1 MPFNPNDIY
10 TSSGTAKLYNS
21 WTPYVSKFDTSSFY
35 NWEQDNLPLYDLEE
49 RTYELWEQGGFATS
63 SVNGLALTVSAD
75 APTSVLAANR
85 NIFTTVSACIA
96 AIPKVVRFPVLIEV
110 GSIGDLGK
118 LELHNFRIEENG
130 SIEIINRAYGRV
142 LSPSATITYKTAT
155 PFYSSSNATISFF
168 SSLDLSSTLY
178 DSSCLN
184 ISTRVLSS
192 VVDTRANTLL
202 NTNYI
207 LYPININRLGN
218 ISLAVNRRLN
228 PTGLAGAGINN
239 NFRVIAYEDDG
250 TVNGYDNTLGTIDIS
265 SFNSFT
271 NTIVKRNDIT
281 PSPGGV
287 AGDKITGNVYLNKFN
302 KISVKNCDGPIY
314 IRNFFVNANQQQ
326 DIGIEIENS
335 DVLLENCAAVRARDS
350 GFKFNNSKV
359 TLSRSAFSARNYR
372 LLSTTSRQEG
382 TGIGFDI
389 VNSEVIISSL
399 PIPIGST
406 SVGDIGASA
415 CDCAIVASKNTIG
428 FNLYNSRITGGISR
442 TSLTEPRTESIFASE
457 FNTSRGIQSSN
468 SNIQLGGLV
477 DIYSN
482 NIGIDLD
489 NSYLEFEHLCVEAQ
503 QTQGVLANN
512 SKILY
517 SSDSKYTGQTARRQL
532 DMLNNGQHIVLDNN
546 SIFDFVIEDN
556 TPELYANSRFVTSH
570 SVNNFAG
577 SNRFAYPSIE
587 VNQNSTLNLINAAIF
602 VSGTSEN
609 IANVPSFGRAI
620 KVTNNSKTSLFGTK
634 TGCTLVMGPP
644 EYTMQQKMCGLYA
657 ANNSI
662 INIHGPTVIGQ
673 FGVDVLVED
682 NSTLN
687 IEPYKKNDSIAL
699 EVSAFNLNDFEN
711 HTAVELH
718 STRACLVANKNSNIN
733 LRDLGSY
740 VVNWDR
746 SDTGLDY
753 VDFTDY
759 DTATFATSAYTSY
772 GSLQFYPNPQD
783 ANTITTNN
791 LDNIEAALATTPF
804 SDNPK
809 FTIQNGMLTFLVNDD
824 PLSYASNF
832 TERGKITKGGVCVRA
847 TQDSIVN
854 VNNVH
859 FPLGTNNSPLDGF
872 YYDLNGDDCSKLMI
886 WNIADTSKLTASLL
900 SVSGMYPADTQ
911 YHGPSA
917 FWVSSQTG
925 TGAAYVPASGAPSRT
940 PDFGSLSIFD
950 VFGAGSGVWVIPS
963 GVSINNPFN
972 SFFPVSG
979 VINIETERALA
990 GRQMNTDSRTT
1001 YLVGAPVGTSKNQGV
1016 FRIYWS
1022 PKPSARVLQI
1032 DASGFFKGAYPHNG
1046 NFSGVVGP
1054 AYQIFAQGYNCSAP
1068 LSAVP
1073 VVGESNASSVYPDL
1087 LKLSHDSDG
1096 DGIPDRLW
1104 TSGFYYCSEMLE
1116 ENPTQCIMDDSA
1128 AKTFANAQNA
1138 SIGLAGRP
1146 KKVTI
1151 YQSKNSTNIDG
1162 EAYPG
1167 STSSLGFKS
1176 ALIFDLSRDN

>member
-1 MPFNPNDIY
+1 MPFNINDIY

-75 APTSVLAANR
+75 APASVLAANR
-85 NIFTTVSACIA
+85 NIFTTVSSCIA
-96 AIPKVVRFPVLIEV
+96 AIPKVVRFPVLVEV
-110 GSIGDLGK
+110 GNIGDLGK
-118 LELHNFRIEENG
+118 LELHNFKIEENG

-142 LSPSATITYKTAT
+142 LAASASMTFRTFTPTYNAYHPTIN
-155 PFYSSSNATISFF
+155 FL
-168 SSLDLSSTLY
+168 SSLDLSSSIF
-178 DSSCLN
+178 DSSCINL
-184 ISTRVLSS
+184 STRVLSS
-192 VVDTRANTLL
+192 ISDSRPNAL
-202 NTNYI
+202 NTNYCV
-207 LYPININRLGN
+207 YPTNTNRLGVLN
-218 ISLAVNRRLN
+218 LAINRRLN
-228 PTGLAGAGINN
+228 PNTGAGIGLSN
-239 NFRVIAYEDDG
+239 NFRLICYEDDS
-250 TVNGYDNTLGTIDIS
+250 TVNAYDNTVRSLDIS
-265 SFNSFT
+265 STNGFT
-271 NTIVKRNDIT
+271 NSSVKRDDIT
-281 PSPGGV
+281 ASPGGV
-287 AGDKITGNVYLNKFN
+287 AGDRFSGNVYLNKFN
-302 KISVKNCDGPIY
+302 KISIKNCDGPIY

-326 DIGIEIENS
+326 EIGIEIENS
-335 DVLLENCAAVRARDS
+335 DVLLENCAAVRAQLA

-372 LLSTTSRQEG
+372 LLSTTTRQDG

-389 VNSEVIISSL
+389 VNSEVIVSSL
-399 PIPIGST
+399 PIAIPST
-406 SVGDIGASA
+406 SVGDTGASA
-415 CDCAIVASKNTIG
+415 ADCMIVASRNAIG
-428 FNLYNSRITGGISR
+428 FNLENSKLTGGIAR
-442 TSLTEPRTESIFASE
+442 TSLSEPRTESIFASE
-457 FNTSRGIQSSN
+457 LNTSRGIQSSN
-468 SNIQLGGLV
+468 SKITLGGLI
-477 DIYSN
+477 DIYGN
-482 NIGIDLD
+482 NVGIDLD
-489 NSYLEFEHLCVEAQ
+489 NSYMDFEHLCVESQ
-503 QTQGVLANN
+503 QSEGILANN
-512 SKILY
+512 SRIVY
-517 SSDSKYTGQTARRQL
+517 DSDAKYTTQTARRQL
-532 DMLNNGQHIVLDNN
+532 DMLNNGQHIVLNNN
-546 SIFDFVIEDN
+546 SIFDFVIADG

-570 SVNNFAG
+570 SVNNFG
-577 SNRFAYPSIE
+577 GGNRFAYPSIE
-587 VNQNSTLNLINAAIF
+587 VNQNSTLNLINPAIF

-609 IANVPSFGRAI
+609 IANVPSFGRAL
-620 KVTNNSKTSLFGTK
+620 KVTNNSKASLFGTK
-634 TGCTLVMGPP
+634 TGCTIVMGPP
-644 EYTMQQKMCGLYA
+644 DYTMQQKMCGLYA
-657 ANNSI
+657 NNNSI
-662 INIHGPTVIGQ
+662 INLHGPTVIGQ

-682 NSTLN
+682 NSILN
-687 IEPYKKNDSIAL
+687 IEPYKKNDSISL

-746 SDTGLDY
+746 SITGADY
-753 VDFTDY
+753 VDSTDY
-759 DTATFATSAYTSY
+759 PIDTFATSGYTAY
-772 GSLQFYPNPQD
+772 GSLQFYPNPQES
-783 ANTITTNN
+783 NTITTNN
-791 LDNIEAALATTPF
+791 LDDIQAALTTSPF
-804 SDNPK
+804 ADNPK
-809 FTIQNGMLTFLVNDD
+809 FTLQNGMLTFLVNDN
-824 PLSYASNF
+824 PLSNSSDF

-847 TQDSIVN
+847 TQDSVVN

-950 VFGAGSGVWVIPS
+950 VFGAGSGVWTIPS
-963 GVSINNPFN
+963 GVSVNNPFN
-972 SFFPVSG
+972 SFFPISG
-979 VINIETERALA
+979 TINIETERALA
-990 GRQMNTDSRTT
+990 GRQMNTDSRAN
-1001 YLVGAPVGTSKNQGV
+1001 YLIGAPVGTSKNQGV

-1022 PKPSARVLQI
+1022 PKPSARVLQV
-1032 DASGFFKGAYPHNG
+1032 DASGFYKGAFPHNG

-1151 YQSKNSTNIDG
+1151 YQSKSSTNIDG

>member
-1 MPFNPNDIY
+1 MPFNRNDIY

-75 APTSVLAANR
+75 APASVLAANR

-142 LSPSATITYKTAT
+142 LSTSASLTYKTLSPAYNSYHPT
-155 PFYSSSNATISFF
+155 VSFI
-168 SSLDLSSTLY
+168 SSLDLSSSIY

-192 VVDTRANTLL
+192 IADARTNSLL
-202 NTNYI
+202 NTNYV
-207 LYPININRLGN
+207 LYPINVNRLGN
-218 ISLAVNRRLN
+218 LNLAINRRLN
-228 PTGLAGAGINN
+228 PNAGTGVAISE
-239 NFRVIAYEDDG
+239 NFRVIAYEDDS
-250 TVNGYDNTLGTIDIS
+250 TVNGYDNTVKSLDIS
-265 SFNSFT
+265 SLNSFT
-271 NTIVKRNDIT
+271 AGTLKRSDIT
-281 PSPGGV
+281 ASPGGV
-287 AGDKITGNVYLNKFN
+287 AGDRFTGNVYLNKFN

-335 DVLLENCAAVRARDS
+335 DVLLENCAAVRAKEV
-350 GFKFNNSKV
+350 GFKFNSSKV
-359 TLSRSAFSARNYR
+359 TLSRSAFSARNYK
-372 LLSTTSRQEG
+372 LLSTTSRDG
-382 TGIGFDI
+382 KLGIGFDI

-399 PIPIGST
+399 PIPNSSN
-406 SVGDIGASA
+406 SVGDTGASA
-415 CDCAIVASKNTIG
+415 CDCAIVASRNNIG
-428 FNLYNSRITGGISR
+428 FNLENSKITGGISR
-442 TSLTEPRTESIFASE
+442 TTLSEPRTESIFASE
-457 FNTSRGIQSSN
+457 LNVSRGITSTN
-468 SNIQLGGLV
+468 SKIIVDGLI
-477 DIYSN
+477 DIYGN
-482 NIGIDLD
+482 NVGIDLA
-489 NSYLEFEHLCVEAQ
+489 NSYLEFEHLCVESQ
-503 QTQGVLANN
+503 QFEGVLANN

-517 SSDSKYTGQTARRQL
+517 DSDAKYTSQTARRQL
-532 DMLNNGQHIVLDNN
+532 DFLNNGQHIVLNNN
-546 SIFDFVIEDN
+546 SIFDFVIDDH

-570 SVNNFAG
+570 AVNSFENA
-577 SNRFAYPSIE
+577 NRFAYPSIE
-587 VNQNSTLNLINAAIF
+587 VNQNSTLNLINPAIF

-609 IANVPSFGRAI
+609 IANIPSFGRAL
-620 KVTNNSKTSLFGTK
+620 KVTSNSKASLFGTK

-644 EYTMQQKMCGLYA
+644 EYTMQQKMCGIYA
-657 ANNSI
+657 NDNSI
-662 INIHGPTVIGQ
+662 INLHGPTVIGQ
-673 FGVDVLVED
+673 FGVDVLVEN

-687 IEPYKKNDSIAL
+687 IEPYKKNDSISL
-699 EVSAFNLNDFEN
+699 EVSAFDLSSGEN

-740 VVNWDR
+740 AANWDR
-746 SDTGLDY
+746 SNTGLIY
-753 VDFTDY
+753 LGSTDY
-759 DTATFATSAYTSY
+759 DVLTYGTSAYTSY

-783 ANTITTNN
+783 STTITSNN
-791 LDNIEAALATTPF
+791 LDDLVAALTTTPF
-804 SDNPK
+804 GANPT
-809 FTIQNGMLTFLVNDD
+809 FSLQTGMLTFLVNDN
-824 PLSYASNF
+824 PLSTATNF
-832 TERGKITKGGVCVRA
+832 TERQKITKGGVCVRA

-854 VNNVH
+854 VTNVH

-950 VFGAGSGVWVIPS
+950 IFGAGSGIWNIPS
-963 GVSINNPFN
+963 GVSFNNPFN
-972 SFFPVSG
+972 SFYPISG
-979 VINIETERALA
+979 VVNIETERALA
-990 GRQMNTDSRTT
+990 GRQMNTDSLAR
-1001 YLVGAPVGTSKNQGV
+1001 YLVGAPVGISKNQGV

-1032 DASGFFKGAYPHNG
+1032 DASGFFKGAYPHSG

-1073 VVGESNASSVYPDL
+1073 VAGESNASSVYPDL

-1151 YQSKNSTNIDG
+1151 YQSKSSANIDG